1 MKLLKGKP
9 VADWIIK
16 NIKEKLTSIDGDLT
30 LAIVRIGED
39 PGDKWYQDFAT
50 KRIEELG
57 ITAENLIL
65 DKDIKQIDAEEKIK
79 SLSKSPDINGILL
92 LSNIPEHLD
101 LDGLLDEIDPNKDVD
116 GLTTY
121 NMGKLIKSEDGLRP
135 VTPQAVVRI
144 IDHYDIDLE
153 GKDVLVIGRSQV
165 VGLPLSIM
173 ALEKNATVEIAHS
186 LTQDLKNKLKDK
198 DVVISAAGMIGAL
211 DLADVRSGTVVIDV
225 GTNMDEDGNMV
236 GDVVGRPQD
245 DISLTP
251 VPGGVGSVTTAVL
264 IENLIKAYFLQN
276 KNAL

>member
-9 VADWIIK
+9 VADWIIT

-65 DKDIKQIDAEEKIK
+65 DKDTKQIDAEEKIK

-186 LTQDLKNKLKDK
+186 RTQDLKNKLKDK

-211 DLADVRSGTVVIDV
+211 DLADVRSGAVVIDV